1 MSILTNEVAPSAND
15 MAWEIGN
22 FLYYIH
28 SWFEQI
34 ETTLLHLTPPEPENI
49 DTANKELND
58 LVISIKSH
66 KGRSQDVI
74 NSLETL
80 FSNNEEAAKL
90 DLSVASNIVTLR
102 EKITDLREITER
114 INTLVKRRRKILQQV

>member
-1 MSILTNEVAPSAND
+1 M
-15 MAWEIGN
+15 
-22 FLYYIH
+22 
-28 SWFEQI
+28 
-34 ETTLLHLTPPEPENI
+34 LLLTPPTPESI
-49 DTANKELND
+49 GIANKKFKD

-66 KGRSQDVI
+66 EGRSQDVI

-80 FSNNEEAAKL
+80 FNDNEEAAKL
-90 DLSVASNIVTLR
+90 DLSFASNIVTLR